1 LTLNFIYLNNIKIQ
15 RFFIIY
21 KGIKNILFE
30 LFNLFNLFNYFTI
43 MNNDSFK
50 LESIVKENISKLD
63 SLTTKITNDYKNSI
77 IDPNNLEEVRK
88 IFKVG
93 YINIKNIIY
102 SFTCGRIKA
111 LFQVMQYY

>member
-1 LTLNFIYLNNIKIQ
+1 
-15 RFFIIY
+15 
-21 KGIKNILFE
+21 
-30 LFNLFNLFNYFTI
+30 

-63 SLTTKITNDYKNSI
+63 ALTSKITNDYKNSI

-93 YINIKNIIY
+93 YIKYN
-102 SFTCGRIKA
+102 
-111 LFQVMQYY
+111 L